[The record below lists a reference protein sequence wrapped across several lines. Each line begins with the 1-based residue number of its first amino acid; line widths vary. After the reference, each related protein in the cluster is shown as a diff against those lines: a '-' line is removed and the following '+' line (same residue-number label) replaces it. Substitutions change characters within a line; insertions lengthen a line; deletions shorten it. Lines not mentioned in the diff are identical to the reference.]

1 MNPAL
6 ESAMVFRSKV
16 ELLEGFLDSIG
27 LHAVAVLTDGEIVA
41 MVNSGSADVTMYLL
55 GRGLELAEQEFAK

>member
-1 MNPAL
+1 
-6 ESAMVFRSKV
+6 MVFRSKV